1 MEKTRHKQ
9 RLVDAHLVLLML
21 SFSALF
27 LSKSSL
33 SHATFISIDFGSS
46 DSEPYTDENSIT
58 WTEDDAYIQ
67 SGESQFLKYST
78 MPYFD
83 GNYWA
88 TVNTTHLYDIVPYG
102 AIYTVKANNNSICL
116 AQTMPNQVPFI
127 SALELRSLLPGM
139 YSQAAPNYAMFLNLR
154 VAYGANDTISIR
166 YACIC
171 TCFEF

>member
-1 MEKTRHKQ
+1 M
-9 RLVDAHLVLLML
+9 RLKSILYAKPDNYSYRAH
-21 SFSALF
+21 S
-27 LSKSSL
+27 
-33 SHATFISIDFGSS
+33 FISIDFGSS

-58 WTEDDAYIQ
+58 WTGDDAYIQ

-78 MPYFD
+78 MPYVRDEQSQVFDLQFD

-88 TVNTTHLYDIVPYG
+88 TVNTTHLYDTVPYG
-102 AIYTVKANNNSICL
+102 AIYTVKANNNSMCL

-127 SALELRSLLPGM
+127 SALELRSLLHGM

-154 VAYGANDTISIR
+154 VAYRANDTISIR

-171 TCFEF
+171 ACFEF